1 MGMAIDREARLPTAW
16 LPALAQAHHA
26 QVEGRWDGNDYRAV
40 VAGAYRQL
48 SWQLTMDGHLDT
60 DYPATSVLR
69 CETPFRGSLSVGS
82 GDRAPRTTGTEL
94 DVVFAVVSAARTWW
108 RGRGRGSS
116 SSGGEASDGPA
127 PGASLELD
135 DPDGVLTPEVL
146 GQLEHW
152 PTSSHTRSNL
162 NRDRSSLRL
171 SYGTL
176 VFTTENM
183 WGEAVTTH
191 QLAVFRQVIDLL
203 EAREA
208 R

>member
-1 MGMAIDREARLPTAW
+1 MD
-16 LPALAQAHHA
+16 
-26 QVEGRWDGNDYRAV
+26 VDG
-40 VAGAYRQL
+40 
-48 SWQLTMDGHLDT
+48 
-60 DYPATSVLR
+60 
-69 CETPFRGSLSVGS
+69 
-82 GDRAPRTTGTEL
+82 
-94 DVVFAVVSAARTWW
+94 AAR
-108 RGRGRGSS
+108 
-116 SSGGEASDGPA
+116 PA
-127 PGASLELD
+127 AVRRATARPPGASLELD

-146 GQLEHW
+146 GQLERW
-152 PTSSHTRSNL
+152 PASSHARSNL

-183 WGEAVTTH
+183 WGPAVTAH

>member
-48 SWQLTMDGHLDT
+48 SWQLAVEGHLDT

-69 CETPFRGSLSVGS
+69 CETPFPGSLSVGS

-127 PGASLELD
+127 PRCVVGARR
-135 DPDGVLTPEVL
+135 PG
-146 GQLEHW
+146 
-152 PTSSHTRSNL
+152 
-162 NRDRSSLRL
+162 
-171 SYGTL
+171 
-176 VFTTENM
+176 
-183 WGEAVTTH
+183 WGAD
-191 QLAVFRQVIDLL
+191 A
-203 EAREA
+203 
-208 R
+208 